1 MIRSIYTK
9 NILNYFFVIIVS
21 LILSF
26 VITFFL
32 FQNQVTQNREA
43 EVIEQG
49 KAIIHLYQRLDKSG
63 FNEYL
68 NSLSS
73 LPYDVYIY
81 NQNGLASKS
90 PQAAKKRELNRKN
103 IDYVLDGG
111 VYRNISGRHHMS
123 VGLPFDIKN
132 EPYALFI
139 TPSLKEQFSQIRSII
154 LTALFLV
161 LLLGISLILV
171 TTKFLVRPLAHITNA
186 TRQLARGNFQVRL
199 HVKSKDEIGQLAKS
213 FNFMVEEL
221 EKTEQMRKDFVANVS
236 HELQSPLTAIK
247 GMVIALK
254 DGVVDHSE
262 QKRYFGL
269 MEQESDRLSS
279 LTKQLLNLS
288 ILEAGKSPFHPK
300 RFRLDRQM
308 RNQLVALQPL
318 WAEKQLDVD
327 FDLPNIEI
335 FADEGLLNQ
344 VWTNLYVNAIKYNWQ
359 NGKITVQGYDFE
371 DEIEVVISNTGQGIP
386 IEDLPYIFERFYRVE
401 KAHTRAAESY
411 GLGLAVAKRII
422 ELHNGEISVTSTE
435 GQETTFKIR
444 IAQNSKRRVHDE
456 KR

>member
-1 MIRSIYTK
+1 M
-9 NILNYFFVIIVS
+9 
-21 LILSF
+21 
-26 VITFFL
+26 ITFFL
-32 FQNQVTQNREA
+32 FQNKVTQNRET

-49 KAIIHLYQRLDKSG
+49 KAIILLYQQLDEKG

-81 NQNGLASKS
+81 NRNGLAAKS
-90 PQAAKKRELNRKN
+90 PQAAKKRELTKKN
-103 IDYVLDGG
+103 IHYVLDGG
-111 VYRNISGRHHMS
+111 VFRNISGRHHMS
-123 VGLPFDIKN
+123 VGLPFDTKN
-132 EPYALFI
+132 ESYALFI
-139 TPSLKEQFSQIRSII
+139 TPSLKEQFSLIRSII

-171 TTKFLVRPLAHITNA
+171 TTKFLVRPLAQITNA
-186 TRQLARGNFQVRL
+186 TRELAGGNFQVRL

-247 GMVIALK
+247 GMAIALQE
-254 DGVVDHSE
+254 GAVESRE
-262 QKRYFGL
+262 QKHYFEL
-269 MEQESDRLSS
+269 IEQESERLSS

-288 ILEAGKSPFHPK
+288 ILEADKSPFHPK
-300 RFRLDRQM
+300 PYRLDRQL
-308 RNQLVALQPL
+308 RNQLVAMQPL
-318 WAEKQLDVD
+318 WTEKQLDVD
-327 FDLPNIEI
+327 FDLPKLEV
-335 FADEGLLNQ
+335 FADEGLLIQ
-344 VWTNLYVNAIKYNWQ
+344 VWTNLYANAIKYNGR
-359 NGKITVQGYDFE
+359 NGKITVRGYDFA
-371 DEIEVVISNTGQGIP
+371 DEIEVIISNTGQGIP
-386 IEDLPYIFERFYRVE
+386 KEDLPYIFERFYRVE

-411 GLGLAVAKRII
+411 GLGLAVVKRII

-444 IAQNSKRRVHDE
+444 LAK
-456 KR
+456 K